1 MIGIIEVDFS
11 FRFMLYSG
19 DSVIVREMKFIYNRS
34 LFFFHLLAFMPKSSR
49 RSRLYDLP
57 QIINMASS
65 KVLLEMKYAKPED
78 DASQLTIKKN
88 ELYSEGQFSD
98 LKKTCKIYL

>member
-1 MIGIIEVDFS
+1 
-11 FRFMLYSG
+11 
-19 DSVIVREMKFIYNRS
+19 
-34 LFFFHLLAFMPKSSR
+34 
-49 RSRLYDLP
+49 
-57 QIINMASS
+57 MASS

-88 ELYSEGQFSD
+88 EIYSEGQFSD

>member
-1 MIGIIEVDFS
+1 
-11 FRFMLYSG
+11 
-19 DSVIVREMKFIYNRS
+19 
-34 LFFFHLLAFMPKSSR
+34 MPKSISNRSR

-57 QIINMASS
+57 QIINMAST

-98 LKKTCKIYL
+98 LKKTCKIYKSTEKKSCLILCRLYAKFSACSCIVGRNSNRCSSLF

>member
-34 LFFFHLLAFMPKSSR
+34 LFFFHLLAFMPKSISNRSR

-88 ELYSEGQFSD
+88 E
-98 LKKTCKIYL
+98 

>member
-1 MIGIIEVDFS
+1 
-11 FRFMLYSG
+11 
-19 DSVIVREMKFIYNRS
+19 
-34 LFFFHLLAFMPKSSR
+34 MPKSISNRSR
-49 RSRLYDLP
+49 RSHFYDLP

-78 DASQLTIKKN
+78 EASQLTIKKN

-98 LKKTCKIYL
+98 LKKNHVRCIYKSTEKKSCLILCRLYAKFSACSCIVGRNSNRCSSLF

>member
-1 MIGIIEVDFS
+1 
-11 FRFMLYSG
+11 
-19 DSVIVREMKFIYNRS
+19 
-34 LFFFHLLAFMPKSSR
+34 
-49 RSRLYDLP
+49 
-57 QIINMASS
+57 MASS

-98 LKKTCKIYL
+98 LKKNM